1 MHTHLH
7 QRCPHVKAPPVEAI
21 SVLRAVVHLA
31 EVGEQVA
38 TTPSEPQDH
47 VPGWGGGGGVCVCV
61 CVGVWVCVWVGGGH
75 IYTLCRYVI
84 LVHIHVCTSQA
95 FRSIKCTDTVTKAME
110 VQVQRLLTHA
120 TLFAPCP
127 LSVQG

>member
-21 SVLRAVVHLA
+21 GVLRAVVHLA

-47 VPGWGGGGGVCVCV
+47 VPGGGGCVCVCVCV
-61 CVGVWVCVWVGGGH
+61 CVGGWRSH
-75 IYTLCRYVI
+75 IYVI
-84 LVHIHVCTSQA
+84 LVHIRFQHKDHGSTSTKEGTHPRNTL
-95 FRSIKCTDTVTKAME
+95 RSLSAICA
-110 VQVQRLLTHA
+110 RLMRVVLTLA
-120 TLFAPCP
+120 ASCFSAR
-127 LSVQG
+127 